1 MLTVH
6 NFFAGEK
13 NVRQTDVLTGE
24 NVQIPHPFG

>member
-13 NVRQTDVLTGE
+13 GARHLDVLTGE
-24 NVQIPHPFG
+24 NVQIPHLFG